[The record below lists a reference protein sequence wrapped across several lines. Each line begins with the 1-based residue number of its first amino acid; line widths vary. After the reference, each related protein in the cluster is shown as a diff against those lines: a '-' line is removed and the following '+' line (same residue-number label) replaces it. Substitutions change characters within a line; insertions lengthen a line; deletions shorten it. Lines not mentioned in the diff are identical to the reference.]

1 MEWEAAIVCAKR
13 GHTVDLYEK
22 TDHLG
27 GVFIAAA
34 APSFKEKDKM
44 LIAWYEREIKKY
56 PITLHL
62 NTEVNGIETLQADEV
77 IVATGAKAKKLPV
90 AGAEYAMD
98 AVKYLLGEKEVGE
111 NVTIVG
117 GGLTGCEIAYDLYQQ
132 GKKPTIVEMKNDL
145 IAVKGVCLANSS
157 YLRDFF
163 TTNHV
168 SVHLET
174 KLSEIHPDGVTVT
187 DKAGKSFKI
196 EADSVILSV
205 GYDPAPAAAEG
216 KHVHVIGD
224 AKVVGNLR
232 TVIWNAWDVA
242 MRI

>member
-1 MEWEAAIVCAKR
+1 
-13 GHTVDLYEK
+13 
-22 TDHLG
+22 
-27 GVFIAAA
+27 
-34 APSFKEKDKM
+34 
-44 LIAWYEREIKKY
+44 
-56 PITLHL
+56 
-62 NTEVNGIETLQADEV
+62 
-77 IVATGAKAKKLPV
+77 
-90 AGAEYAMD
+90 
-98 AVKYLLGEKEVGE
+98 
-111 NVTIVG
+111 
-117 GGLTGCEIAYDLYQQ
+117 
-132 GKKPTIVEMKNDL
+132 MKNDL

-168 SVHLET
+168 PVHLET

-224 AKVVGNLR
+224 AKAVGNLR

>member
-1 MEWEAAIVCAKR
+1 M
-13 GHTVDLYEK
+13 Y
-22 TDHLG
+22 
-27 GVFIAAA
+27 
-34 APSFKEKDKM
+34 
-44 LIAWYEREIKKY
+44 
-56 PITLHL
+56 
-62 NTEVNGIETLQADEV
+62 
-77 IVATGAKAKKLPV
+77 
-90 AGAEYAMD
+90 
-98 AVKYLLGEKEVGE
+98 AVKYLLGEKDVGE